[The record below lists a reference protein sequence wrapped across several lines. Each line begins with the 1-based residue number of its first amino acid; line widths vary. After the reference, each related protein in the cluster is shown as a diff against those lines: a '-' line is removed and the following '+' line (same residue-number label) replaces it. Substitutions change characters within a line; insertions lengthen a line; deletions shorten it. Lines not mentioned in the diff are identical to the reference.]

1 MDSDFI
7 NTQTDKMTNGIFL
20 TYDFLGRQEILLVRR
35 RESLFSWTRVL
46 KGKRYCHLPFVY
58 FLLSQER
65 MYPSPACWVMKCP
78 HSILSP
84 NESLIS
90 GMDLNKRQ
98 NAGAV
103 LSSTRSDGSEIGL
116 VLDDVNDVTTFWMG
130 SRKKWEQSVRVYSFY
145 TFWITKKAGLFFV
158 WYGVLMMGQF
168 LKTTMDKGKTVQS
181 HFSGS

>member
-1 MDSDFI
+1 MPEALRVTRPAVSLGKTPPVIIIVISRIMDSDFI

-65 MYPSPACWVMKCP
+65 MYPSPACSVMKCP

-84 NESLIS
+84 NESLIN

-98 NAGAV
+98 NVGAV
-103 LSSTRSDGSEIGL
+103 LSSTRRSIGSEIRL
-116 VLDDVNDVTTFWMG
+116 MTG
-130 SRKKWEQSVRVYSFY
+130 SKISHNFHG
-145 TFWITKKAGLFFV
+145 TKSKDG
-158 WYGVLMMGQF
+158 
-168 LKTTMDKGKTVQS
+168 
-181 HFSGS
+181 GS